1 MEKMAAE
8 SVSQKWWDIC
18 KPMQIPLETRKKE
31 NGGLTW
37 MKYLIKSGVKNEI
50 SFIRCK

>member
-18 KPMQIPLETRKKE
+18 KPMQIPLETRKKGE
-31 NGGLTW
+31 WWAYMDEVFNQEWG
-37 MKYLIKSGVKNEI
+37 KK
-50 SFIRCK
+50 